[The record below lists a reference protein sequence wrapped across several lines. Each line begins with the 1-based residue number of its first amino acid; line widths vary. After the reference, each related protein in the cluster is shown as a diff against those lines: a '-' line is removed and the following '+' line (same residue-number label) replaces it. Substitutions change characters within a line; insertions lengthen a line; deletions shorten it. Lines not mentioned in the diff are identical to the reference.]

1 MPSRRHYGRL
11 CFAKSKGNQTSGGMP
26 TEGNCGDS
34 TLQARRKSLV
44 ELIWDRH
51 DEEAIVVGL
60 RPFWCTNLSADLGDV
75 PGTVEERFGVSQESD

>member
-1 MPSRRHYGRL
+1 M
-11 CFAKSKGNQTSGGMP
+11 
-26 TEGNCGDS
+26 
-34 TLQARRKSLV
+34 